1 MAAVNLGENYILP
14 IVISEVNG
22 VGAGIG
28 KTTTAY
34 LVFRTVEK
42 LSLSVENVPV
52 GTAINDFTGWNITVN
67 GSATGANWG

>member
-1 MAAVNLGENYILP
+1 MALTFSDAMAAVNLGENYILP

-34 LVFRTVEK
+34 LVFRTVE
-42 LSLSVENVPV
+42 NYHYQ
-52 GTAINDFTGWNITVN
+52 
-67 GSATGANWG
+67 